1 MLIGNPIR
9 TIRDPHLQSNCA
21 INTIRL
27 LTSKTDSLIGPRGD
41 KVMKS
46 LSHKS
51 DALKYD
57 KCLNL

>member
-51 DALKYD
+51 DALKYEV
-57 KCLNL
+57 CI